1 MCIRDSSGNSLNVY
15 SNYDDGTHNGGI
27 LETSVFRELGAD
39 QGYITTDMVGTYR
52 MSFEAKTNDCG
63 GTNADN
69 GATGATCEAFVKVLN
84 STDFSLLL
92 YEIIETQTASSDGFE
107 TFNLDFEITEAM
119 VGHIYQSGFAS
130 IAGNYAPSSMFYD
143 DVAVAAYTP
152 EPTPAPTPVSTPVTT
167 SVPTPATTPETTP
180 EPTP

>member
-1 MCIRDSSGNSLNVY
+1 
-15 SNYDDGTHNGGI
+15 
-27 LETSVFRELGAD
+27 
-39 QGYITTDMVGTYR
+39 

-84 STDFSLLL
+84 SSDFSLLL

-130 IAGNYAPSSMFYD
+130 LAGNYAPSSMFYD
-143 DVAVAAYTP
+143 DVVVAAYTP
-152 EPTPAPTPVSTPVTT
+152 EPTPAPTPAPSSNYAEDDFEAYTDDD
-167 SVPTPATTPETTP
+167 ETLSGWSFYVNVFGRNDDGSNGAY
-180 EPTP
+180 EYGLSLIHI